1 MGLATHGEA
10 MDISDSGSSS
20 ERGVILVCFMGGVE
34 KNTFVTEGGLLE
46 HCLAHN
52 NSSRVE
58 HFPLPAVICLYDP
71 AKAPARAQV

>member
-20 ERGVILVCFMGGVE
+20 ERGVILVCFMGAGGKEYVC
-34 KNTFVTEGGLLE
+34 NGGLLE